1 MNTLE
6 EKIYQAC
13 LASAK
18 NMGNR
23 IKEMSW
29 FGKNHKG

>member
-1 MNTLE
+1 MTDLE
-6 EKIYQAC
+6 KKIYAAC

-23 IKEMSW
+23 VKEMSW
-29 FGKNHKG
+29 FGRNHR

>member
-1 MNTLE
+1 MDELK

-18 NMGNR
+18 NMGDR
-23 IKEMSW
+23 IKDMSW
-29 FGKNHKG
+29 FGRNHK